1 MKTKS
6 GCYNCKFAGEQFK
19 IKELTHLHCE
29 DPIKYTQ
36 EKHDN
41 DEFCAW
47 DTLRVFS
54 DICSNHELAEPK
66 QLIIGDVS
74 KRSEMLL
81 SAICQFT
88 KRNTQKEIQ
97 EVEKWIETNYRN

>member
-1 MKTKS
+1 MKTKPR
-6 GCYNCKFAGEQFK
+6 CYNCKFAGEQFK

-29 DPIKYTQ
+29 DPKKYTQ

-47 DTLRVFS
+47 DTLRVFD

-74 KRSEMLL
+74 GSYSVNDMEDAYDKGFKDAMV
-81 SAICQFT
+81 
-88 KRNTQKEIQ
+88 K
-97 EVEKWIETNYRN
+97 YRE